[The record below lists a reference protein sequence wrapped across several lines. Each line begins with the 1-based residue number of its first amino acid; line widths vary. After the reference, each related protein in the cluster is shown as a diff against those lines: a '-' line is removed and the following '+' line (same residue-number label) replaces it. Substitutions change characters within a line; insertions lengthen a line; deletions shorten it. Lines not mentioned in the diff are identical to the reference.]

1 MPDLELWMWKEKKI
15 RIRGGA
21 PAKIRQSTPYY
32 VLRKDVD
39 RYLTA
44 YDEYRKTH
52 PAG

>member
-32 VLRKDVD
+32 VRRKDAD
-39 RYLTA
+39 CYLAA
-44 YDEYRKTH
+44 YDEYRKAH